1 MVEAFGDDDSV
12 GAVSCR
18 VHEARRDATITEL
31 RIIYPSGTL
40 YVPWDRKIGMQE
52 IDCPSG
58 QAFMVRKKVFRS
70 VGGFDPDYF
79 AYYDEV
85 DLGWRIRLRGYKVV
99 YSPDANI
106 IHKGSHSF
114 AKLPAFVPTFLSER
128 NRMLACVKNLGASSL
143 AGFVLAEMFNLTY
156 RSFRGML
163 SREWRPADSGYVL
176 AFFDFLRKMSGAI
189 ASRSLIQ
196 RSRKRTD
203 REIFSGSLPQVIEP
217 HSQKEL
223 IFRCVLDI
231 ISRALPAR

>member
-1 MVEAFGDDDSV
+1 MVEAFGDDDSI

-18 VHEARRDATITEL
+18 VYEARRDATITEL

-40 YVPWDRKIGMQE
+40 YIPWDREIGRQE

-58 QAFMVRKKVFRS
+58 QAFMVRKTVFRS

-85 DLGWRIRLRGYKVV
+85 DLGWRIRLRGYKVI
-99 YSPDANI
+99 YSPDANVT
-106 IHKGSHSF
+106 HKGSHSF

-128 NRMLACVKNLGASSL
+128 NRMLACVKNLDACSL
-143 AGFVLAEMFNLTY
+143 AGFLLAEMFNLAY

-163 SREWRPADSGYVL
+163 TRESRRADSGYVL
-176 AFFDFLRKMSGAI
+176 AFFDFLRKMSGAL
-189 ASRSLIQ
+189 ASRSLVQ
-196 RSRKRTD
+196 GSRKQTD
-203 REIFSGSLPQVIEP
+203 REIFSGSLPRIIEP
-217 HSQKEL
+217 YSRKEL

-231 ISRALPAR
+231 ISHALPAR